1 MAKQYKRKKAVA
13 KSTKKDDNQTVQA
26 QIGLKGFVK
35 RGKQF
40 SANLKQCHSDFQ
52 VAWSGNL
59 ISIIIIC
66 LLLMQ

>member
-52 VAWSGNL
+52 VA
-59 ISIIIIC
+59 
-66 LLLMQ
+66 

>member
-13 KSTKKDDNQTVQA
+13 KSTKKDDNQTVHHENVIDSVMEA

-52 VAWSGNL
+52 VA
-59 ISIIIIC
+59 
-66 LLLMQ
+66 